1 MVTATARRVMEFTE
15 RIYLGILATVYPS
28 GGPQAFP
35 IWFDFDGDHFTL
47 STPADSAK
55 VRNLHRNPKVALCI
69 TDTTHH
75 VKSLTVLG
83 TAEIIT
89 DHDSAQ
95 DLHRRLAV
103 RYLGPDEG
111 EDWAE
116 SMAAEEMA
124 IIRITPD
131 NYLWTG

>member
-1 MVTATARRVMEFTE
+1 MLTATARRVMEFTE
-15 RIYLGILATVYPS
+15 RLYLGILTTVYPS

-35 IWFDFDGDHFTL
+35 LWYEFDGEHFTL
-47 STPADSAK
+47 STPAESAK
-55 VRNLHRNPKVALCI
+55 VRNIYNNPKVALCI
-69 TDTTHH
+69 TDTMHH

-83 TAEIIT
+83 TAKIVM
-89 DHDSAQ
+89 DHQAAQ

-111 EDWAE
+111 EDWAN
-116 SMAAEEMA
+116 SMAEEEMA
-124 IIRITPD
+124 TIRITPD